1 MLKRLLYLAL
11 LLPLTMLA
19 QISPNRPIQAYQSTS
34 FSVTPTDFSQSVV
47 YPLNG
52 TANITVT
59 LLSTAPPNG
68 QCIGLRQEGSGGVII
83 NANGVTATG
92 NLTIQPAS
100 SVLPTS
106 ANICSDGATYKVDQS
121 GQVSG
126 GATFTLSPS
135 TVAFPSVQ
143 LGQASTVTVTAYCG
157 TGSPSNNPIPSPLPC
172 SITGVATAET
182 GNPAILDFSM
192 TANTCPSNLGAGSSC
207 IINTTFSPVA
217 ANCGTPPCSETGT
230 LTVTANGGSYV
241 SNLTGTAIAS
251 STKTLQTI
259 TVMPSNLN
267 ANVGGTVPASATEGF
282 SDTSTQ
288 NFGTGVSW
296 FSDTISVATVD
307 QSGVVS
313 GVLTGT
319 ANIVANSGFLNS
331 SAIGTFNSGTG
342 GSGTPQVQTSLI
354 GNERCVNNG
363 SNACTSSTGVATTA
377 NWQQLIFCRSAGA
390 TACVVSDSVGD
401 SFSDIGTGFHNNEQ
415 VFIAKNGSN
424 YGTKGER
431 Q

>member
-126 GATFTLSPS
+126 G
-135 TVAFPSVQ
+135 
-143 LGQASTVTVTAYCG
+143 
-157 TGSPSNNPIPSPLPC
+157 SNFYSQP
-172 SITGVATAET
+172 
-182 GNPAILDFSM
+182 
-192 TANTCPSNLGAGSSC
+192 
-207 IINTTFSPVA
+207 
-217 ANCGTPPCSETGT
+217 
-230 LTVTANGGSYV
+230 
-241 SNLTGTAIAS
+241 
-251 STKTLQTI
+251 QHR
-259 TVMPSNLN
+259 
-267 ANVGGTVPASATEGF
+267 
-282 SDTSTQ
+282 
-288 NFGTGVSW
+288 GVSQRATW
-296 FSDTISVATVD
+296 AGIYSNSYRLLWNGIAEQQPHPISTALFHYRSCD
-307 QSGVVS
+307 RRNWQSGYS
-313 GVLTGT
+313 
-319 ANIVANSGFLNS
+319 
-331 SAIGTFNSGTG
+331 
-342 GSGTPQVQTSLI
+342 
-354 GNERCVNNG
+354 
-363 SNACTSSTGVATTA
+363 
-377 NWQQLIFCRSAGA
+377 
-390 TACVVSDSVGD
+390 
-401 SFSDIGTGFHNNEQ
+401 
-415 VFIAKNGSN
+415 
-424 YGTKGER
+424 
-431 Q
+431 